1 MNEAY
6 IFLCILSSIKIINK
20 KKKEKKFIHISSL
33 FNKNLI
39 AQIFFLKI
47 HLSKIFPKYFKH
59 VQFYKKISFI
69 RNQNKSLNQFF
80 PNEHFKL

>member
-20 KKKEKKFIHISSL
+20 KKKEKNSYIYL
-33 FNKNLI
+33 LYLNKNLI
-39 AQIFFLKI
+39 AQIFFSKI